1 MMKKK
6 TQSKHNQ
13 ADSLQWVTSHPGQ
26 LVVNH
31 SIHFIGIPKRIRLWE
46 VQSNV
51 VRMFV
56 TMNGEV
62 QKYHKKF
69 CLAPICF

>member
-1 MMKKK
+1 M
-6 TQSKHNQ
+6 
-13 ADSLQWVTSHPGQ
+13 
-26 LVVNH
+26 VNH

-62 QKYHKKF
+62 PKYHEKILF
-69 CLAPICF
+69 SARLFLECFMAVQRRAEALQALLGKYYIH